1 MTSLPIPFI
10 KRMQAQL
17 GQEFEDFQAS
27 LDTIPPVSI
36 RLNPNKNGQVPNQ
49 ELYDGQIPWCSD
61 AYYLKKRPTFIL
73 DPHLHGGSYYVQE
86 ASSMFLQTVLRQL
99 QADGFTPTRA
109 LDLCAAPGGKS
120 TLIASFLPATSLLVA
135 NEVIKTRAAI
145 LKENLIKWG
154 QDNVVITNSDPS
166 RFSTLSGAFDLI
178 LVDAPCSGEGMFRKD
193 EKAIEE
199 WSENNLRLCEERQ
212 KRILTDIWPA
222 LRPNGFLIYS
232 TCTYNQ
238 LENDGILAW
247 LMDKFNATPIS
258 IQQDFPGITR
268 TRHGVQFYPHK
279 TRGEGLFMGIV
290 QKNDGEDLRL
300 KKEKQNTPRIKL
312 SESTKQLLPDLSG
325 YTTYCTS
332 KTLGIIPTQHA
343 GFIQLLDN
351 MANIIY
357 KGCEIGEEIKGML
370 KPSPALALY
379 SKLRQ
384 DQTQQMPLD
393 LPNALQYLRREDL
406 HGEIPA
412 GDWLLLTY
420 QNTTLGWGKKVGD
433 RLNNYYPKEWR
444 IRNA

>member
-1 MTSLPIPFI
+1 M
-10 KRMQAQL
+10 
-17 GQEFEDFQAS
+17 
-27 LDTIPPVSI
+27 
-36 RLNPNKNGQVPNQ
+36 
-49 ELYDGQIPWCSD
+49 
-61 AYYLKKRPTFIL
+61 
-73 DPHLHGGSYYVQE
+73 
-86 ASSMFLQTVLRQL
+86 
-99 QADGFTPTRA
+99 
-109 LDLCAAPGGKS
+109 
-120 TLIASFLPATSLLVA
+120 
-135 NEVIKTRAAI
+135 
-145 LKENLIKWG
+145 
-154 QDNVVITNSDPS
+154 
-166 RFSTLSGAFDLI
+166 
-178 LVDAPCSGEGMFRKD
+178 
-193 EKAIEE
+193 
-199 WSENNLRLCEERQ
+199 
-212 KRILTDIWPA
+212 
-222 LRPNGFLIYS
+222 
-232 TCTYNQ
+232 
-238 LENDGILAW
+238 
-247 LMDKFNATPIS
+247 
-258 IQQDFPGITR
+258 
-268 TRHGVQFYPHK
+268 RHGVQFYPHK

-325 YTTYCTS
+325 YTTYCTG

-351 MANIIY
+351 TANIIY